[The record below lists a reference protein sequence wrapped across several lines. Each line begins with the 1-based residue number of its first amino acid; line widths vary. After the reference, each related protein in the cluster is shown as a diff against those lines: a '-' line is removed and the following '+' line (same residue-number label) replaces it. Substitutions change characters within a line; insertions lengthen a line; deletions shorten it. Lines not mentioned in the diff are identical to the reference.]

1 MARARAATPIG
12 KCGIKARWA
21 AQPMSYGVAR
31 GARIALR
38 RSRTAAAAAV
48 SAARFASGFTDHAGS
63 DGVPD
68 LFYHESSLYASKISS
83 PGSRLFRET
92 GMCLTKSNLG

>member
-31 GARIALR
+31 GARLALR
-38 RSRTAAAAAV
+38 RSRTAAATAV
-48 SAARFASGFTDHAGS
+48 PAARFASGFTNHAGS
-63 DGVPD
+63 DVVPL
-68 LFYHESSLYASKISS
+68 LFYRKLEVDALQR
-83 PGSRLFRET
+83 G
-92 GMCLTKSNLG
+92 